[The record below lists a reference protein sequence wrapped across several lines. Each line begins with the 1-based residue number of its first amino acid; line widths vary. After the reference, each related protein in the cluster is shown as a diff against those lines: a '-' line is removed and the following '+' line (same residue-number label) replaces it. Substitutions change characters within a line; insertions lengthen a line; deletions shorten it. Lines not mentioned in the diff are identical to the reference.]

1 MIKEQDYLNALEIVK
16 NYNFQNKK
24 KVGRKSN
31 DKISIQQKKEFLEL
45 LFKKE
50 KSVSYAK
57 IVMAIYLHYSTG
69 VNSSKKILTE
79 MKNENLI
86 IQNGKRGNYEIP
98 TNIPQQPPL

>member
-16 NYNFQNKK
+16 DYNFQNKK
-24 KVGRKSN
+24 KAGRKPN
-31 DKISIQQKKEFLEL
+31 DKISTQQKKEFLEL

-57 IVMAIYLHYSTG
+57 IIGAIYIHFSTG
-69 VNSSKKILTE
+69 VNTSKKILTE

-86 IQNGKRGNYEIP
+86 IQNGKRGTYEIP
-98 TNIPQQPPL
+98 FNIPQQPSL